1 MVLRDSEKY
10 RKSDEKGVPKLIPK
24 VWQME
29 PLAAKGRPRGDFA
42 THGVDSEGSQKW
54 VDFRSAAGAQKSRWM
69 LALGRQ
75 RVAQIATAVG
85 QTLVDGDLLEKMA
98 PRAHLVRAQLINKL
112 IKLIN

>member
-1 MVLRDSEKY
+1 
-10 RKSDEKGVPKLIPK
+10 
-24 VWQME
+24 ME

-42 THGVDSEGSQKW
+42 THGVDFERSQKW
-54 VDFRSAAGAQKSRWM
+54 VDFWSAPGAQKSRWM

-75 RVAQIATAVG
+75 RGAKSATAVG
-85 QTLVDGDLLEKMA
+85 RGLTKGDPFEKMA